1 MSPSVGTPPL
11 HKVLPREGDTQSG
24 ICLPL
29 PLAPC
34 LSLGEHPSS
43 GIKKGSNR
51 HSLHLGICW
60 IFFSNLTQTT
70 VTWKERT
77 SHLRKRTHH
86 IEL

>member
-24 ICLPL
+24 ICPPL

-43 GIKKGSNR
+43 GIKKGSDR

-60 IFFSNLTQTT
+60 TFFFQLDTNYSYLERENLSFEKTD
-70 VTWKERT
+70 
-77 SHLRKRTHH
+77 SPY
-86 IEL
+86 